1 MAMQMKD
8 IGSLHLS
15 ELLHKDSSKRQTFR
29 EPTMGIL
36 KERVQEPT
44 NLLLQTFIIIKSVK
58 NLCYIIFKN
67 QNISDTILIN
77 NYNLYHPITAKNVNI
92 FVRNPAV
99 FLSK

>member
-29 EPTMGIL
+29 EPTMDIL

-44 NLLLQTFIIIKSVK
+44 NLLLQTFITIISVK
-58 NLCYIIFKN
+58 NLCYIIFKD

-77 NYNLYHPITAKNVNI
+77 YNPYHPITAKNVNI
-92 FVRNPAV
+92 FFRNPAV